1 MMPALVVLA
10 CAGWLWRFPRARPV
24 CEAPRPFAARAT
36 LAIALV
42 LTRPFPLPTALDRR
56 TADAFYAFVKEHTR
70 RSGGPILA
78 MRPELAYF
86 VVGQPVEMEG
96 STFVR
101 LALHNVAGS
110 ELLLQRLRE
119 GRYTLLVELHA
130 LPERRLPRGQ
140 GAQLRPRR
148 RLQPVVLLRDG
159 GGPPLHAP
167 GPAALLHAAG
177 RHPLRRARRSGSR

>member
-1 MMPALVVLA
+1 M
-10 CAGWLWRFPRARPV
+10 
-24 CEAPRPFAARAT
+24 
-36 LAIALV
+36 
-42 LTRPFPLPTALDRR
+42 
-56 TADAFYAFVKEHTR
+56 KEHTR

-130 LPERRLPRGQ
+130 LPDTGGYLEAKERNYVHAGGCNLSYYFATAPVHLFTRRDLP
-140 GAQLRPRR
+140 LYFT
-148 RLQPVVLLRDG
+148 
-159 GGPPLHAP
+159 PPADT
-167 GPAALLHAAG
+167 
-177 RHPLRRARRSGSR
+177 RLRRARRSGSR